1 MSGRGGLRIA
11 LAGASGALA
20 REVLTVLDERRLPV
34 DAILPFASERSIVSG
49 FCGTKLSVPAACPVA
64 IGEQPAACAP
74 NMRVCGSSINPS
86 VANSVSP
93 LWILVNSEPEAIG
106 TTQASGA
113 RQPSCSAT
121 SKPSV
126 RDPSA

>member
-1 MSGRGGLRIA
+1 M
-11 LAGASGALA
+11 
-20 REVLTVLDERRLPV
+20 
-34 DAILPFASERSIVSG
+34 SG
-49 FCGTKLSVPAACPVA
+49 FCGTKLSVPAWCAVV
-64 IGEQPAACAP
+64 IGEQPEACAP
-74 NMRVCGSSINPS
+74 NIRVAGSSISPS
-86 VANSVSP
+86 SANSENP
-93 LWILVNSEPEAIG
+93 LRIFVKSEPEAIG